1 MIALGLMII
10 FVGVLVF
17 FKPAPESLKAPSL
30 SYWQNTRAVTGSLL
44 AGVLVLFFY
53 FLTSD
58 ATGYVVNERWYDH
71 LALSNQSNDLV
82 NAPYQL
88 ISSPFI
94 HSDLLHVSSNVIG
107 LALLSVYERRVGLN
121 RYLVVLLAGIIGS
134 TFSVF
139 FYPEPLKA
147 SGISGGVFA
156 LGAAFFADHENLSV
170 KEWLLCIFLFVGMT
184 AVMTFDS
191 YLNASHIDVSTTQID
206 HIGHALGALGGI
218 IYCRLFRLK
227 EPQ

>member
-1 MIALGLMII
+1 M
-10 FVGVLVF
+10 
-17 FKPAPESLKAPSL
+17 
-30 SYWQNTRAVTGSLL
+30 
-44 AGVLVLFFY
+44 
-53 FLTSD
+53 
-58 ATGYVVNERWYDH
+58 
-71 LALSNQSNDLV
+71 
-82 NAPYQL
+82 
-88 ISSPFI
+88 
-94 HSDLLHVSSNVIG
+94 SSNVIG

-121 RYLVVLLAGIIGS
+121 RYLAVLLAGIIGS

-170 KEWLLCIFLFVGMT
+170 KEWLLCIFLFVGVT
-184 AVMTFDS
+184 AVMTLDS